1 VTVYS
6 YGIPQ
11 DAAVENGS
19 GSPDIAQSYFW
30 ISGSAFNY
38 SFAPYSAT
46 VMVLAPSP
54 AQLQMMPMAHGSS
67 QFVFQLQGETGVP
80 YVLQYS
86 SNLMTWTPVST
97 NTLATG
103 ALNITNS
110 VVPSQP
116 EMFWRA
122 VWQP

>member
-1 VTVYS
+1 
-6 YGIPQ
+6 
-11 DAAVENGS
+11 
-19 GSPDIAQSYFW
+19 
-30 ISGSAFNY
+30 
-38 SFAPYSAT
+38 
-46 VMVLAPSP
+46 
-54 AQLQMMPMAHGSS
+54 MAHGSS